1 MNITLWVL
9 QVLLALYYAM
19 GGMYQLNVGKLP
31 PAWFKIVPKPGWIAL
46 GGLQVLFALGL
57 VLPPL
62 LKAMPQLT
70 PGSAVGLIVETLVV
84 YSLTIHKFI
93 FKAFVWVLVPA
104 VLAAFVAYGRFVLA
118 PF

>member
-1 MNITLWVL
+1 MNILLWVL

-31 PAWFKIVPKPGWIAL
+31 PAWFKIVPKPAWFVL
-46 GGLQVLFALGL
+46 GGLQILFALGL

-62 LKAMPQLT
+62 VKFTPQLT
-70 PGSAVGLIVETLVV
+70 PISAVGLIVETLLV
-84 YSLTIHKFI
+84 YAVTIHKFI
-93 FKAFVWVLVPA
+93 FKAFVWVLIPA
-104 VLAAFVAYGRFVLA
+104 VLAAFVAYGRFVLS

>member
-1 MNITLWVL
+1 MNILLWVL

-31 PAWFKIVPKPGWIAL
+31 PAWFKIVPKSGWIAL
-46 GGLQVLFALGL
+46 GLLQILFALGL

-62 LKAMPQLT
+62 IKATPQLT
-70 PGSAVGLIVETLVV
+70 PGSAVGLIVETVVV
-84 YSLTIHKFI
+84 YFLTFNKFM
-93 FKAFVWVLVPA
+93 FKAFVWILVPG
-104 VLAAFVAYGRFVLA
+104 LFAAFVAYGRFVLA